1 MANSSQNSASGVD
14 KAMDSAQQVSEGEAT
29 IESLEKSVFTI
40 PEPVREDQVQNAV
53 NFLSHPK
60 VRGSPVLY
68 RRAFLEKKGLRK
80 EEIDEAFRRVPDPSL
95 NAEAVEAPI
104 ADQANKTITQPTSV
118 TLQPQVPYQISKQSP
133 SIPSPTTS
141 FHQLKFHWSQAI
153 FVLGLLAAS
162 GAGMAVLF
170 KKMFVPKLKAWVRK
184 VVAEKNDFKLIN
196 RSKANVAEEAA
207 EAAKAA
213 ASAAAVVA
221 VASQEFVNAKHEE
234 RKYFETFTRLL
245 DVQLEEMK
253 SIGNVIRKIEVSRK
267 ELTDDNDLHTNR
279 QSDISKGII
288 NNPWGTDQVD
298 HSSSSTLGA
307 QHQKVNGSLNMK
319 FGTVRP
325 LSNPPSTIPTPP
337 PSHPKSYMEI
347 IEMIQRGE
355 RPPNIKDIDDSPP
368 NPNQPIAKPC
378 LPPRPKPWEVSQQG
392 STFGLQSKANGLRL
406 NSEVYNSQLNESHST
421 GVEPWRS
428 KQSIQISE
436 IESDPEE
443 QFYDAVRSIG
453 SPMKRGWVPTEPPA
467 FLMPEAADAIRQP
480 KSSTQ
485 RQQSGDDSLMISS
498 SNIHADKPQNSGST
512 LTDLNLATDQERGA
526 GVEIK

>member
-104 ADQANKTITQPTSV
+104 ADQANKTR
-118 TLQPQVPYQISKQSP
+118 
-133 SIPSPTTS
+133 
-141 FHQLKFHWSQAI
+141 
-153 FVLGLLAAS
+153 
-162 GAGMAVLF
+162 AGMAVLF

-307 QHQKVNGSLNMK
+307 Q
-319 FGTVRP
+319 
-325 LSNPPSTIPTPP
+325 
-337 PSHPKSYMEI
+337 I

>member
-14 KAMDSAQQVSEGEAT
+14 KAMDSGQQVSEGEAT

-68 RRAFLEKKGLRK
+68 RRAFLEKKGLTK
-80 EEIDEAFRRVPDPSL
+80 EEIDEAFRCVPDPSL

-221 VASQEFVNAKHEE
+221 VASQEFVNAKHE
-234 RKYFETFTRLL
+234 
-245 DVQLEEMK
+245 
-253 SIGNVIRKIEVSRK
+253 
-267 ELTDDNDLHTNR
+267 
-279 QSDISKGII
+279 GII

-421 GVEPWRS
+421 GVEPWQS

>member
-221 VASQEFVNAKHEE
+221 VASQEFVNAKHE
-234 RKYFETFTRLL
+234 
-245 DVQLEEMK
+245 
-253 SIGNVIRKIEVSRK
+253 
-267 ELTDDNDLHTNR
+267 
-279 QSDISKGII
+279 GII

>member
-1 MANSSQNSASGVD
+1 MANSSQRSASEVD
-14 KAMDSAQQVSEGEAT
+14 KVMDSDQQVSEGEAT

-40 PEPVREDQVQNAV
+40 PEPVREDQVQNAI

-68 RRAFLEKKGLRK
+68 RRAFLEKKGLTK

-95 NAEAVEAPI
+95 NAEVVEAPI
-104 ADQANKTITQPTSV
+104 ADQANKTFTQPTSV

-141 FHQLKFHWSQAI
+141 LHQWKFHWSQAI

-162 GAGMAVLF
+162 GTGMAVLF
-170 KKMFVPKLKAWVRK
+170 KMFVPKLKAWVRK
-184 VVAEKNDFKLIN
+184 VVAEKKDFKLIN

-221 VASQEFVNAKHEE
+221 VATQEFLNAKHEE

-267 ELTDDNDLHTNR
+267 ELTEDNDLHTNM

-288 NNPWGTDQVD
+288 NNLWGTDQVD

-325 LSNPPSTIPTPP
+325 LSNPPSTTTIPTPP

-368 NPNQPIAKPC
+368 NPDQPIAKPS
-378 LPPRPKPWEVSQQG
+378 LPPRPKPWEVGQQDQQG

-406 NSEVYNSQLNESHST
+406 NSEVNNSQLNESHFT

-436 IESDPEE
+436 IESEPEE

-467 FLMPEAADAIRQP
+467 FLMPEAADAIKQP

-485 RQQSGDDSLMISS
+485 RQQSVDDL
-498 SNIHADKPQNSGST
+498 
-512 LTDLNLATDQERGA
+512 L
-526 GVEIK
+526 